1 MLKNY
6 LRIAFR
12 HLAKSRTHA
21 VINIGGLAI
30 GMAVALLIGLW
41 TTDELSYDKYNTR
54 YDHIAQIVQNEKNN
68 GEVTTV
74 FVMPFPLADELRTHY
89 GNNFTTVVMGSQVHD
104 HILNVGDKPITR
116 PGGFFEAKAPD
127 LLDLTMTAGSRNALT
142 DPASILLSQS
152 VAKACFGDI
161 NPINQ
166 PMRLDNDQVVKVAGV
181 YKDLPANSDFADLG
195 FVASWQLLYKA
206 WSMQGWSDPWRANAF
221 HIFVVLPD
229 HADLSRISQSIRDA
243 KLRFINPEQ
252 RASQPQLFLH
262 PMNKWHLY
270 SDFKNGVNT
279 GGRIGYVWLF
289 GVIGAFVLLLAC
301 INFMNLST
309 ARSERRAREVGI
321 RKTLG
326 SRRTQLIDQFLTESL
341 VVAGLSF
348 LLALVLTQL
357 ALPAFNELTGK
368 SLSISWSN
376 PLFWSVGLGFTILTG
391 LIAGSYPA
399 FYLSSFRPIKVL
411 KSGFKAGRF
420 AANFGGAASPRSGL
434 VRNLRA
440 LMGPRLPRKALIVVQ
455 FTVSVILIVGTIVVF
470 RQIQFAKNRPTGFDT
485 KRLIMLSTYNSD
497 IFQHFDAFERELLQ
511 TGAVTNAAESA
522 TGVSE
527 SNGTSAGFEWPGMQ
541 PGQGQDFPFAAI
553 NYNYGLTVGWQFT
566 AGRDFSKAYATDSSG
581 LVINEAAVKFMGLQH
596 PIGQAIKWHGQSF
609 TILGVIRDAIIE
621 SPYAPVRPFF
631 AYLAPVGDIV
641 TIRLGPTANT
651 AEALGKIETIY
662 KKYAP
667 GQLFHYTFADAQYEK
682 KFGDEQR
689 VGRLAGFFTAL
700 AIFISCLGLF
710 GMAAFMAEQ
719 RRKEIGV
726 RKVLGASVTNLWRL
740 LSKDFVALVLLSL
753 LIAIPIADIA
763 MHHWLQ
769 NFPYHTALSWWIF
782 GAAGAGA
789 LLITLLTVSF
799 QTIKAALANPVKSL
813 RTE

>member
-12 HLAKSRTHA
+12 HLAKNRTHA

-41 TTDELSYDKYNTR
+41 VADELSYDKYNSH
-54 YDHIAQIVQNEKNN
+54 YDHIAQVVQNEKNN

-89 GNNFTTVVMGSQVHD
+89 GTNFKTVVMGSQLHD
-104 HILNVGDKPITR
+104 HILTAGEKLLTKS
-116 PGGFFEAKAPD
+116 GGFFEAKAPI
-127 LLDLTMTAGSRNALT
+127 LLDLTMTAGSRDALH
-142 DPASILLSQS
+142 DPASILLAES
-152 VAKACFGDI
+152 VAKACFGNAD
-161 NPINQ
+161 PINQ
-166 PMRLDNDQVVKVAGV
+166 FIKLDNDQIAKVTGV
-181 YKDLPANSDFADLG
+181 YKDLPANSAFADLG

-206 WSMQGWSDPWRANAF
+206 WGMQGWPDPWRANAF
-221 HIFVVLPD
+221 HIFVELPD
-229 HADLSRISQSIRDA
+229 HADLTRISKNIRDA
-243 KLRFINPEQ
+243 KIRMVNADQ
-252 RASQPQLFLH
+252 RNSQPQLFLH

-270 SDFKNGVNT
+270 SDFKNGVNA

-289 GVIGAFVLLLAC
+289 GIIGAFVLLLAC

-326 SRRTQLIDQFLTESL
+326 SRRRQLIDQFFIESV

-348 LLALVLTQL
+348 LLALALTEL
-357 ALPAFNELTGK
+357 AMPVFNELTGK
-368 SLSISWSN
+368 SLSIGWSN
-376 PLFWSVGLGFTILTG
+376 PLFWSVGLGFTIVTG

-399 FYLSSFRPIKVL
+399 LYLSSFLPIKVL

-420 AANFGGAASPRSGL
+420 AA
-434 VRNLRA
+434 
-440 LMGPRLPRKALIVVQ
+440 LPRQTLIVLQ
-455 FTVSVILIVGTIVVF
+455 FTVSVVLIVGTIVVF
-470 RQIQFAKNRPTGFDT
+470 RQIQFAKNRPTGFDAN
-485 KRLIMLSTYNSD
+485 RLVLLSTYNND
-497 IFQHFDAFERELLQ
+497 IFQHFDAVERELLQ
-511 TGAVTNAAESA
+511 TGAVTSTAQSE

-541 PGQGQDFPFAAI
+541 PGQGQDFPIAAI
-553 NYNYGLTVGWQFT
+553 SYNYGKTVGWQFM

-596 PIGQAIKWHGQSF
+596 PVGQTIKWHGQNL

-631 AYLAPVGDIV
+631 AYLAPVGNIV
-641 TIRLGPTANT
+641 TIRLSPTVNT
-651 AEALGKIETIY
+651 AEALDKIETIY

-689 VGRLAGFFTAL
+689 VGRLAGFFTVL

-719 RRKEIGV
+719 RRKEIGI
-726 RKVLGASVTNLWRL
+726 RKVLGATITNLWQL
-740 LSKDFVALVLLSL
+740 LSKDFVILVAMSL
-753 LIAIPIADIA
+753 LIAIPVSNLA
-763 MHHWLQ
+763 MRHWLQ
-769 NFPYHTALSWWIF
+769 SFPYHTALSWWIF